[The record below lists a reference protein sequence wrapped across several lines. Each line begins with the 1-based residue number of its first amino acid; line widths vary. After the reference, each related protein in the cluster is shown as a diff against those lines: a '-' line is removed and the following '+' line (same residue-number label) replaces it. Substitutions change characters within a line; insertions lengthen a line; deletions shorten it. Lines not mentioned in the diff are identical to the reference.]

1 MPLDDG
7 NFDLLRNEFERAGD
21 WRIYACETG
30 NIRIETRHF
39 RQTFEPEEFVA
50 LLRQIFRK
58 TDLRRNAGNK
68 NYQV

>member
-1 MPLDDG
+1 MPLDEG
-7 NFDLLRNEFERAGD
+7 NLVAPSRGIERSED

-30 NIRIETRHF
+30 NIRIETKHY

-58 TDLRRNAGNK
+58 NDSRSKRQNRI
-68 NYQV
+68 